1 MKQIIL
7 AVVFISILAG
17 CATTVSNVES
27 VSDFE
32 GKKLLIGRFVFSVN
46 GEVIEPEY
54 GAVYDDIETQV
65 EKSGTHAEEK
75 KIKTEFTVLLGNGKT
90 KKLMSDLQGY
100 VYIPVDVGH
109 YYISRI
115 MHHSFDDSRH
125 RFRTTNS
132 GINVQQ
138 SDTVVNFGTINVGV
152 KRSVAAT
159 GFLVSVLKAIDPTPS
174 YKSVIQTQDW
184 EAPRKYISS
193 KFSISPKSIRSE
205 TIEFA
210 KEFEAPF
217 K

>member
-1 MKQIIL
+1 MKQVIL
-7 AVVFISILAG
+7 AVVLISILTG
-17 CATTVSNVES
+17 CATIVPNVES

-46 GEVIEPEY
+46 REIIEPEN
-54 GAVYDDIETQV
+54 GAVYDDTETQV

-75 KIKTEFTVLLGNGKT
+75 KIKTGFTVLLGNGKT

-100 VYIPVDVGH
+100 VYIPVDAGH
-109 YYISRI
+109 YDISRI
-115 MHHSFDDSRH
+115 VHHSFDDSRH
-125 RFRTTNS
+125 RFRATNS

-152 KRSVAAT
+152 RRSVAAT
-159 GFLVSVLKAIDPTPS
+159 GFLVSAFKAIDPTPS

-193 KFSISPKSIRSE
+193 KFSISPESIRSE
-205 TIEFA
+205 IIDFA
-210 KEFEAPF
+210 KEFEVPF

>member
-1 MKQIIL
+1 MKQVIL
-7 AVVFISILAG
+7 AVLFISILTG
-17 CATTVSNVES
+17 CATIVPNVES

-46 GEVIEPEY
+46 REIIEPEN
-54 GAVYDDIETQV
+54 GAVYDDTETQV
-65 EKSGTHAEEK
+65 EKSGTHAEGK
-75 KIKTEFTVLLGNGKT
+75 KIKTGFTVLLGNGKT

-100 VYIPVDVGH
+100 VYIPVDAGH
-109 YYISRI
+109 YDISRI
-115 MHHSFDDSRH
+115 VHHSFDDSRH
-125 RFRTTNS
+125 RFRATNS

-152 KRSVAAT
+152 RRSVAAA
-159 GFLVSVLKAIDPTPS
+159 GFLVSAFKAIDPTPS

-193 KFSISPKSIRSE
+193 KFSIAPKSIRSE
-205 TIEFA
+205 IVEFA
-210 KEFEAPF
+210 KEFEVPF

>member
-1 MKQIIL
+1 VKQVIL
-7 AVVFISILAG
+7 AVLFISILTG
-17 CATTVSNVES
+17 CATIVPNVES

-46 GEVIEPEY
+46 GEIIEPKY
-54 GAVYDDIETQV
+54 GAVYDDTETQV

-75 KIKTEFTVLLGNGKT
+75 KIKTGFTVLLGNGKT

-100 VYIPVDVGH
+100 VYIPVDAGH
-109 YYISRI
+109 YDISRI
-115 MHHSFDDSRH
+115 VHHSFDDSRH
-125 RFRTTNS
+125 RFRATNS

-152 KRSVAAT
+152 RRSVAAA
-159 GFLVSVLKAIDPTPS
+159 GFLVSAFKAIDPTPS

-193 KFSISPKSIRSE
+193 KFSIAPKSIRSE
-205 TIEFA
+205 IVEFA
-210 KEFEAPF
+210 KEFEVPF

>member
-1 MKQIIL
+1 VKQVIL
-7 AVVFISILAG
+7 AVVLMSILTG
-17 CATTVSNVES
+17 CATIVPNVES

-46 GEVIEPEY
+46 REIIEPEN
-54 GAVYDDIETQV
+54 GAVYDDTETQV

-75 KIKTEFTVLLGNGKT
+75 KIKTGFTVLLGNGKT

-100 VYIPVDVGH
+100 VYIPVDAGH
-109 YYISRI
+109 YDISRI
-115 MHHSFDDSRH
+115 VHHSFDDSRH
-125 RFRTTNS
+125 RFRATNS

-152 KRSVAAT
+152 RRSVAAT
-159 GFLVSVLKAIDPTPS
+159 GFLVSAFKAIDPTPS

-193 KFSISPKSIRSE
+193 KFSIAPKSIRSE
-205 TIEFA
+205 IVEFA
-210 KEFEAPF
+210 KEFEVPF

>member
-1 MKQIIL
+1 MKQVIL
-7 AVVFISILAG
+7 AVVFISILTS
-17 CATTVSNVES
+17 CATIVPNVES
-27 VSDFE
+27 VSNFE

-46 GEVIEPEY
+46 GEIIEPKY
-54 GAVYDDIETQV
+54 STVYDDIETQV

-75 KIKTEFTVLLGNGKT
+75 KIKTGFTVLLDNGKT
-90 KKLMSDLQGY
+90 KKLMPDLQGY

-115 MHHSFDDSRH
+115 MHRSFDDSRH
-125 RFRTTNS
+125 SFWTTNS

-159 GFLVSVLKAIDPTPS
+159 GFLVSFLQAIDLTPS
-174 YKSVIQTQDW
+174 YKSVTHILDW

-205 TIEFA
+205 IIDFA
-210 KEFEAPF
+210 KEFEVPF